1 MISKNEQM
9 AKNIRKNILIFSHL
23 ANSSHVGSCLSIVD
37 ILTTLYND
45 IFNLNSKKK
54 VSKLKNR
61 FILSKGHAC
70 LALYCLLYEKKIIS
84 KKLISSYGKNNSI
97 LMQHAS
103 HYVKGVNFSTG
114 SLGHGLPVAAGLA
127 LSNKIKKNKNRIY
140 VLMSDGE
147 MNEGTT
153 WEAVLFASHH
163 KLNNLVIIIDNNKLQ
178 SLTYTNKTLNI
189 DPLDKKFK
197 SFGCKVLSVNG
208 HNHKELKKNL
218 KVSDKKKPLVIIANT
233 IKGKGVSFM
242 ENNIAWHYKSPT
254 KKQLIK
260 GIEEIDN
267 AQYFY

>member
-1 MISKNEQM
+1 MTSKNKQM

-54 VSKLKNR
+54 ISKLKNR

-70 LALYCLLYEKKIIS
+70 LALYCLLYEKKILS

-114 SLGHGLPVAAGLA
+114 SLGHGLPVAVGLA
-127 LSNKIKKNKNRIY
+127 LSNKIKKNKDKVY

-153 WEAVLFASHH
+153 WEAVMFASHH
-163 KLNNLVIIIDNNKLQ
+163 QLNNLCIVIDYNKIQ
-178 SLTYTNKTLNI
+178 SLTYVRNTLKI
-189 DPLDKKFK
+189 EPLKKKIK
-197 SFGCKVLSVNG
+197 SFGCKVVSING
-208 HNHKELKKNL
+208 HNNLQLKKAFKLNE
-218 KVSDKKKPLVIIANT
+218 KNKPTVIIANT

-242 ENNIAWHYKSPT
+242 ENKVAWHYRSPNN
-254 KKQLIK
+254 KELIK
-260 GIEEIDN
+260 ALNEIKN
-267 AQYFY
+267 A

>member
-1 MISKNEQM
+1 MISKNKQM

-54 VSKLKNR
+54 IFKLKNR

-70 LALYCLLYEKKIIS
+70 LALYCLLYEKKIMS
-84 KKLISSYGKNNSI
+84 KKLISSYGRNNSI

-114 SLGHGLPVAAGLA
+114 SLGHGLSVAVGLA
-127 LSNKIKKNKNRIY
+127 LSNKIKKNKNKFY

-153 WEAVLFASHH
+153 WEAVMFASHH
-163 KLNNLVIIIDNNKLQ
+163 QLNNLCIIIDYNKIQ
-178 SLTYTNKTLNI
+178 SLTYVRNI
-189 DPLDKKFK
+189 LKIEPLKKKFK
-197 SFGCKVLSVNG
+197 SFGCRVVSING
-208 HNHKELKKNL
+208 HNNLQLKKAFKL
-218 KVSDKKKPLVIIANT
+218 TDKNKPTVIIANT

-242 ENNIAWHYKSPT
+242 ENKVAWHYRSPNN
-254 KKQLIK
+254 KELIK
-260 GIEEIDN
+260 ALNEIKN
-267 AQYFY
+267 A

>member
-1 MISKNEQM
+1 MISKNKQM

-54 VSKLKNR
+54 ISKLKNR

-84 KKLISSYGKNNSI
+84 KKLISSYGKNNSL

-197 SFGCKVLSVNG
+197 SFGFDTRHCDGHDFADLIPSVDYICS
-208 HNHKELKKNL
+208 LKSSPSCL
-218 KVSDKKKPLVIIANT
+218 IFNT
-233 IKGKGVSFM
+233 VKGKGFSIM
-242 ENNIAWHYKSPT
+242 ENKPIWHYWNPMSDEDLALCRKEISP
-254 KKQLIK
+254 
-260 GIEEIDN
+260 
-267 AQYFY
+267 